1 MKHPL
6 ETLISAG
13 SILLLAFFSCLLL
26 PAPTLTIELAQK
38 LIKMF
43 HLLDMNQLYT
53 IIFCLWFLMLGAIE
67 YFVIRFIWKRW
78 FSLDRDEE

>member
-26 PAPTLTIELAQK
+26 PAPALSIEQAQK
-38 LIKMF
+38 LIKTL

-53 IIFCLWFLMLGAIE
+53 LIFCLWFLALGAIE
-67 YFVIRFIWKRW
+67 YFVIRFIWRRW
-78 FSLDRDEE
+78 FSINRD